1 MCVCVCRQ
9 ASGFLTH
16 PRFLFADPPRVVF
29 APELFRTI
37 LFICAATAAVAL
49 QDGWAEALKPAFLT
63 ALVLKSFASFAL
75 ALLAVTITTAPLH
88 TTVIEAALPAGLLDA
103 SCPRVLRGV
112 RDAVCTALFAFC
124 AALHLH
130 QLGGVRGF
138 AGYDA
143 TSFEAFVRGAYFT
156 NVAALSIVVNIIN
169 GDISLSSIGRM
180 ETLLSLVFMLFMLFS
195 PQGGALE
202 SSSLPADTA
211 DTSDVE
217 ERERQQLQLS
227 WEDVERGEVL
237 GAGSFGTVIA
247 ARWKG
252 TDVAI
257 KLWVPTPHDSSDDQ
271 SEMRLLSEAALLM
284 KLRHP
289 NILQFFGVL
298 PPPRAIVME
307 RGLRTLSSLLTDQP
321 WLPWSR
327 CLELLQGIV
336 AGAEFLHSYTPPI
349 IHGDM
354 KPSNIMISA
363 AGVPKLADFGTS
375 FVIKAAAATHEVD
388 FLIFSIGFA
397 PPEVLL
403 RKAISLPK
411 AVDVFAFGVIV
422 TCVIGGT
429 EAAAHSS
436 KLGTRGTRST
446 GSVPSFLRC
455 FQDVYTSASYKPFL
469 LPDCPEPLKAVVY
482 ACCSQLPQDRPSFTA
497 LRRMLRDAAERVADW
512 PDRPMSA

>member
-1 MCVCVCRQ
+1 MALSVCLSDAPSFV
-9 ASGFLTH
+9 
-16 PRFLFADPPRVVF
+16 DPPRVVF
-29 APELFRTI
+29 APELFRTVF
-37 LFICAATAAVAL
+37 FIAAAIAAAAL

-88 TTVIEAALPAGLLDA
+88 ATVIEAALPAGLLDA
-103 SCPRVLRGV
+103 SCPRPLRGV
-112 RDAVCTALFAFC
+112 RDTVCTAFFAFC

-130 QLGGVRGF
+130 QPGGNQRGF

-156 NVAALSIVVNIIN
+156 NVAALSIVLNIIN
-169 GDISLSSIGRM
+169 GDISLHSIGRM
-180 ETLLSLVFMLFMLFS
+180 ESWLTLVFMLFMLFS
-195 PQGGALE
+195 PQVEVLDPPAL
-202 SSSLPADTA
+202 PNTA
-211 DTSDVE
+211 ATDDLE
-217 ERERQQLQLS
+217 ERERQQLS

-237 GAGSFGTVIA
+237 GAGTFGTVIA

-271 SEMRLLSEAALLM
+271 SETRLLSEAALLM
-284 KLRHP
+284 RLRHP

-298 PPPRAIVME
+298 SPPRAIVME
-307 RGLRTLSSLLTDQP
+307 RGLHTLSSLLVEQP

-327 CLELLQGIV
+327 CLELLQGVV

-349 IHGDM
+349 IHGDL
-354 KPSNIMISA
+354 KGSNILISA
-363 AGVPKLADFGTS
+363 AGAPKIADFGTS

-388 FLIFSIGFA
+388 FRIFSIGFA

-422 TCVIGGT
+422 TFVIGGT
-429 EAAAHSS
+429 KVAAHSG

-469 LPDCPEPLKAVVY
+469 LPDCPEPLKAIVY
-482 ACCSQLPQDRPSFTA
+482 ACCSQLPQDRPSFTV
-497 LRRMLRDAAERVADW
+497 LRSMLRDAVERVADW
-512 PDRPMSA
+512 PERPGMHDI

>member
-1 MCVCVCRQ
+1 M
-9 ASGFLTH
+9 
-16 PRFLFADPPRVVF
+16 F
-29 APELFRTI
+29 APELFRTVF
-37 LFICAATAAVAL
+37 FIGAAIAATAL
-49 QDGWAEALKPAFLT
+49 QDGWVEALKPAFLT

-88 TTVIEAALPAGLLDA
+88 ATVIEAALPAGLLDA
-103 SCPRVLRGV
+103 SCPRPLRGV
-112 RDAVCTALFAFC
+112 RNIVCTALFAFC

-130 QLGGVRGF
+130 QLGGVQRGF

-156 NVAALSIVVNIIN
+156 NVAALSICVNIIN
-169 GDISLSSIGRM
+169 GDISLHSIGRM
-180 ETLLSLVFMLFMLFS
+180 ESWLTLVFMVFMLFS
-195 PQGGALE
+195 PQRE
-202 SSSLPADTA
+202 PPSLPADA
-211 DTSDVE
+211 VDTSNFE
-217 ERERQQLQLS
+217 ERERQQLLS

-237 GAGSFGTVIA
+237 GAGTFGTVIA

-271 SEMRLLSEAALLM
+271 SETRLLSEAALLRR
-284 KLRHP
+284 LRHP

-307 RGLRTLSSLLTDQP
+307 RGVCALSELLVKQP

-327 CLELLQGIV
+327 CLELLQGVV

-349 IHGDM
+349 IHGDL
-354 KPSNIMISA
+354 KCSNVIISA
-363 AGVPKLADFGTS
+363 AGAPKIADFGTS
-375 FVIKAAAATHEVD
+375 FVIKAATATHEVD
-388 FLIFSIGFA
+388 FRFFSIGFA

-429 EAAAHSS
+429 KAATLSS

-455 FQDVYTSASYKPFL
+455 F
-469 LPDCPEPLKAVVY
+469 
-482 ACCSQLPQDRPSFTA
+482 
-497 LRRMLRDAAERVADW
+497 
-512 PDRPMSA
+512 